1 MPDDA
6 LPADGP
12 DDVPE
17 GAPAPPVPPVHPG
30 APTVALYFAC
40 RSAFSKQSDVSIPAS
55 VRARLSS
62 RALKEDAD
70 ADEEEEDDD
79 DDDEQVIRPPP

>member
-17 GAPAPPVPPVHPG
+17 EAPAPPVPPVHPG

-62 RALKEDAD
+62 RALKQDAD
-70 ADEEEEDDD
+70 ADEDEEDD
-79 DDDEQVIRPPP
+79 DDDEQVIRPLP